1 MLFNSVLVIKKIH
14 RQNSH
19 SNFHTLSSFKDDT
32 LWNLT
37 RFSYFSTQHS
47 PEATISEAKTP
58 NNIENIEI
66 PDEASTDEQTY
77 CIFTISTKSN

>member
-1 MLFNSVLVIKKIH
+1 MSLNHVLEFFFSFNSVSVVKKIH

-37 RFSYFSTQHS
+37 CFSYFSTQHS
-47 PEATISEAKTP
+47 PEATLSEAITP

-66 PDEASTDEQTY
+66 HNEASVDEQT
-77 CIFTISTKSN
+77 